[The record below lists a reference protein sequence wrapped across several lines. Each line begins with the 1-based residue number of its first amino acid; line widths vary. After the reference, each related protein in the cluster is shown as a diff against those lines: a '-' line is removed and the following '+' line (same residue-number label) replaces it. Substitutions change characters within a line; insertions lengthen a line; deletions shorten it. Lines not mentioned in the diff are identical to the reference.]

1 MITKVKKCTQ
11 KKRFYGY
18 CKDDVYSSTHFY
30 KVSCYVSSLR
40 MTQFL
45 NAVGVE
51 QFKKLCDEKVIV
63 WKLTNPYT
71 PQQNGVA
78 ERRNHTLLEMV
89 RFMMAQENLPV
100 SYWGDALLTA
110 AYILNHVPSKS
121 VTSTPYELW
130 TGRKLDLMHLRPWGP
145 AAFVRDTSHPHGKLG
160 PRGKKCIFIRHS
172 EHSKGYVL
180 IGEQS
185 DESITKIKSRDVIFL
200 ESDFPQR
207 EEV

>member
-1 MITKVKKCTQ
+1 MYLISHKSEALEFFRRYNTLVENQLERTIKC
-11 KKRFYGY
+11 
-18 CKDDVYSSTHFY
+18 
-30 KVSCYVSSLR
+30 LR
-40 MTQFL
+40 TDQGGEYL
-45 NAVGVE
+45 SE